1 VKRKNWKVTS
11 MDISRNLR
19 RNCKK
24 WMLTRNNCKP
34 LHGQI
39 KKMEN
44 KIRGKDSDRVIWE
57 FKFL

>member
-1 VKRKNWKVTS
+1 MKRKNWKVTS

-24 WMLTRNNCKP
+24 WTLTRNNCKP
-34 LHGQI
+34 LNGQI

-44 KIRGKDSDRVIWE
+44 KIRGKDSDRVI
-57 FKFL
+57 